1 MIVNRP
7 GAEAF
12 KTYEII
18 APLSTHYR
26 PASCLEVGCRA
37 YENGWQTRLLPG
49 TPEHS
54 MVLSL
59 KGKYVYTG
67 PVRQEDGTDVF
78 TFAPGQP
85 CFRTAQHRVSVEREP
100 FYVVRGG
107 DARGNPRG
115 ERASRTARDWVDDFA
130 EHQDKIASA
139 RERG

>member
-1 MIVNRP
+1 MIVPNL

-18 APLSTHYR
+18 APLSTHFR
-26 PASCLEVGCRA
+26 PASCLEANCRS
-37 YENGWQTRLLPG
+37 YENGWQTRVLPG
-49 TPEHS
+49 TPEHA

-67 PVRQEDGTDVF
+67 PVRQEDGTDLF

-85 CFRTAQHRVSVEREP
+85 CFRQSQHRVRIEREP

-107 DARGNPRG
+107 DGRGNPRG
-115 ERASRTARDWVDDFA
+115 ERRSHTPENWVNDFA
-130 EHQDKIASA
+130 EHQDKIATA